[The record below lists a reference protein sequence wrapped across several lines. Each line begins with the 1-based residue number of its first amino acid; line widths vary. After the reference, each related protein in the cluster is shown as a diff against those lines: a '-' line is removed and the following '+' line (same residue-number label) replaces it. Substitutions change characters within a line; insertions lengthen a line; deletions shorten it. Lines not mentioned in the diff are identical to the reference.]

1 MWISAWIVAVSD
13 DLSRRYGIEGMDFD
27 VRIGGGRNDEGEG
40 VSGCVETDVGTESG
54 VVNLEF
60 VEGILEILEFW
71 CSGK

>member
-1 MWISAWIVAVSD
+1 
-13 DLSRRYGIEGMDFD
+13 MDFD